1 MKTDKFNAIVHE
13 LDSHAQETMNKKG
26 PEYTQESADV
36 LNNFKATA
44 KRIGIS
50 PLKVWSIF
58 FDKQVQSIMSHVNNP
73 HLDKAESLESRFAD
87 VINYCRLGHALFTE
101 RESGIIK
108 EVFNNDN

>member
-1 MKTDKFNAIVHE
+1 MNTIEFNKLVHKLNE
-13 LDSHAQETMNKKG
+13 YSNNVMSKKG
-26 PEYTQESADV
+26 PEYTQESSDV
-36 LNNFKATA
+36 LNNFKSTA

-73 HLDKAESLESRFAD
+73 NLDKAESLESRFAD

>member
-1 MKTDKFNAIVHE
+1 MTTDQFNALVYE
-13 LDSHAQETMNKKG
+13 LDSCAQETMNKKG
-26 PEYTQESADV
+26 PEYTQESSDV

-73 HLDKAESLESRFAD
+73 NLDKAESLESRFAD
-87 VINYCRLGHALFTE
+87 VINYCKLGHALFTE